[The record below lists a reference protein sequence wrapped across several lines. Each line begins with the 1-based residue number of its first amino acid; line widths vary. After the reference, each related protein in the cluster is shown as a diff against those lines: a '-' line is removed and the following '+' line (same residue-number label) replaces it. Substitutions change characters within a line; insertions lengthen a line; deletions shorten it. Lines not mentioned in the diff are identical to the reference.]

1 MFNDG
6 IASRLRLLRETL
18 NVSQVSFAQNL
29 GIPRTTLINYEKGTS
44 IPAELLLP
52 LMSVYNVNVSW
63 LLHGDGEM
71 FIKSVTVTDLKTE
84 TVSDLKNETV
94 SDLKSCTVH
103 DLTPAA
109 KAPEDQMPH
118 GAAFEPGQPP
128 AIEVKSPVVPY
139 SLQGRKGLQVLNPR
153 HLKQPRNLE
162 LYKYKRG
169 KGEPVSTQI
178 STVDPEAVAFIPV
191 FGQRAAA
198 GPGQEPTQLAETE
211 GLVPIVYDLFGLHR
225 PESCGI
231 VQVVGDSMSDISLFN
246 GDWCVFDRVDI
257 QGDGVFVISMFG
269 EMRVK
274 RLQYRLSDRKIII
287 ASENKKRYPEPE
299 IISAEVA
306 SSGQLTIHGRV
317 FAWFHKHP
325 Y

>member
-1 MFNDG
+1 MKETGDNSVLS
-6 IASRLRLLRETL
+6 SRLRELRNALGLNIAEFSRALGVPRSTL
-18 NVSQVSFAQNL
+18 VGWEDGKAVSIAILAQL
-29 GIPRTTLINYEKGTS
+29 K
-44 IPAELLLP
+44 AQF
-52 LMSVYNVNVSW
+52 SVNIDW
-63 LLHGDGEM
+63 FLTGHGEM
-71 FIKSVTVTDLKTE
+71 FIKLDTVSNLKTE
-84 TVSDLKNETV
+84 TVSDFKSDTV
-94 SDLKSCTVH
+94 SDLPHEKEETEQ
-103 DLTPAA
+103 
-109 KAPEDQMPH
+109 KPH
-118 GAAFEPGQPP
+118 GAVFEPEQPS
-128 AIEVKSPVVPY
+128 ASEAKSPVVPY
-139 SLQGRKGLQVLNPR
+139 SLQGRKGFQVLSPR
-153 HLKQPRNLE
+153 HLRQPRNLE

-299 IISAEVA
+299 VISAEVA
-306 SSGQLTIHGRV
+306 SSGQLIIHGRV